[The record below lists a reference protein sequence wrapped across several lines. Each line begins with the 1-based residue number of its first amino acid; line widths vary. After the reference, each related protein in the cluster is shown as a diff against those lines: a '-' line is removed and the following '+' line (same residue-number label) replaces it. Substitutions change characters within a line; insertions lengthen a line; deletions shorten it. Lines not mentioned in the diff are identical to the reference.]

1 MSSFFSFD
9 CNLPEEKRFSGIL
22 EFRVSAVS
30 IVLMRVRLAIF
41 LPPFGQTVKP
51 KSYSPKSVPPALKIF
66 VSLRIWLTYCSLQIG
81 SDRIPQSIRGGQ
93 EKTREPLRRAVKSRN
108 LYRMASHRHFLAL
121 R

>member
-1 MSSFFSFD
+1 MSSFFSLD
-9 CNLPEEKRFSGIL
+9 CDLPEEKRFSGIL
-22 EFRVSAVS
+22 EFRVSVS
-30 IVLMRVRLAIF
+30 TVLMRVRLAIF

-51 KSYSPKSVPPALKIF
+51 NSYSPKSVPPALKIF

-81 SDRIPQSIRGGQ
+81 SDRIPQSFRAGQ

-108 LYRMASHRHFLAL
+108 LYRMASPRHFLAL